1 VSIESASLDDS
12 QRRKSEKEKNGT
24 FLLIFGVYSLYR
36 TWNGKTGERRE
47 KKLAIIDK
55 LEREHAE

>member
-12 QRRKSEKEKNGT
+12 QRRKRKKEKNGT
-24 FLLIFGVYSLYR
+24 FLLIFDVYSLYK

-47 KKLAIIDK
+47 EKLALIDK
-55 LEREHAE
+55 LEHEHAE